1 MLHFF
6 EGFPKRYQSCYILYS
21 EGVID
26 TLFKNVVQMWGVKL
40 NVKNVNLFLM
50 KTSIKT
56 GRYKGPWDCLRSVFK
71 QEGLRGCYRG
81 LGIQGRI

>member
-1 MLHFF
+1 MSILLYFIFGGGHRYTFR
-6 EGFPKRYQSCYILYS
+6 KRGS
-21 EGVID
+21 
-26 TLFKNVVQMWGVKL
+26 NVGGQAECQKCEP
-40 NVKNVNLFLM
+40 FLM

-81 LGIQGRI
+81 LGIQGRIREIINVFII